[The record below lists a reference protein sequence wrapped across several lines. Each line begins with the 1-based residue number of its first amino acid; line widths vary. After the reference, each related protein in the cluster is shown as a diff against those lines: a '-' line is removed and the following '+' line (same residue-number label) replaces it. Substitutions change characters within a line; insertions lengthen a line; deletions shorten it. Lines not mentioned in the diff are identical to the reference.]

1 MFTDL
6 IEVSCLTG
14 KFQQFS
20 LAVARICRKVAWF
33 FMWFPKIKKTQ
44 KLKSG
49 LNGGQNRIL
58 FFVHVNMNV
67 SRIIL
72 ISARASETAH
82 FIKGKAD
89 GKWNTLAILI
99 QQNVFFQG
107 VTDHKSGF

>member
-14 KFQQFS
+14 QFQQFS
-20 LAVARICRKVAWF
+20 AAVARICRKVEWF

-58 FFVHVNMNV
+58 FFVHVNMTV

-72 ISARASETAH
+72 ILVAN
-82 FIKGKAD
+82 
-89 GKWNTLAILI
+89 W
-99 QQNVFFQG
+99 QG
-107 VTDHKSGF
+107 IFG